1 MINRPRILR
10 SGSGG
15 ISRVTGYV
23 VGMKFTIGFLAGGT
37 LVAAWLRWWRPL
49 AIAWWAQGH

>member
-1 MINRPRILR
+1 MISPRILR